1 MKLYHGS
8 QVKEFVPTYG
18 LGRDDH
24 DYGRGFYTTAV
35 RELGCEWAVG
45 QQTAHD
51 GWLHVYEADLS
62 ALKVF
67 DFAEVGPLVWIAE
80 LMKHRPADDSPS
92 YFRDAGRFIAK
103 FGVDLSDF
111 DVIKG
116 WRADASYFFIAQMFT
131 RNQVDISLLEE
142 LLTLGDLGVQYFF
155 KSEKAFKALRELEDE
170 KEVVLASEY
179 RPRFNERDG
188 KAHQKMRE
196 LVYDLKRNRLERV
209 FSDLIREDR

>member
-1 MKLYHGS
+1 VKLYHGS
-8 QVKEFVPTYG
+8 QVKDFVPTFG

-35 RELGCEWAVG
+35 QELGREWAVG

-51 GWLHVYEADLS
+51 GWLHVYEADLES
-62 ALKVF
+62 LRVF
-67 DFAEVGPLVWIAE
+67 DFADVGPIVWIAE

-92 YFRDAGRFIAK
+92 YLRDAGRFIDKYA
-103 FGVDLSDF
+103 VDLSDY

-131 RNQVDISLLEE
+131 RNQVDVSLLEE
-142 LLTLGDLGVQYFF
+142 LLSLGDLGVQYFF
-155 KSEKAFKALRELEDE
+155 KSEKAFGALREIESE
-170 KEVVLASEY
+170 KELVRASEY
-179 RPRFNERDG
+179 RPKFNERDVD
-188 KAHQKMRE
+188 AHRKMRE

-209 FSDLIREDR
+209 FSDLIREDG